1 MGQVGY
7 VQKDGKNQAQ
17 SYRYASAEAVLKKV
31 NAELTARGIAI
42 SSQVTLQHFNV
53 EHYETTGKTRG
64 GDDFT
69 KHNFRSDAV
78 VKIALTFTMD
88 QVSQDPETKAVTVNR
103 EEITVEGI
111 GASTDL
117 GDKAVMKANTAAIK
131 YCLTNAFLISW
142 GDDPEA
148 SPAGDAPSDPKPAAK
163 KAAKPKAGA
172 KKKAAPKATA
182 ADKARKAAKDDAN
195 GKPKTSGLKK
205 AENF

>member
-1 MGQVGY
+1 MGIVGY

-17 SYRYASAEAVLKKV
+17 SYKYASAEAVLKKV
-31 NAELTARGIAI
+31 NAELSARAIAI
-42 SSQVTLQHFNV
+42 SSVATLEHFNV
-53 EHYETTGKTRG
+53 EHYETKGKTRDG
-64 GDDFT
+64 SDFT
-69 KHNFRSDAV
+69 KQNFRSDAV
-78 VKIALTFTMD
+78 VKLSLTFTSD
-88 QVSQDPETKAVTVNR
+88 IISVDPETNATSINH

-148 SPAGDAPSDPKPAAK
+148 STAGDAPSAPKASKPKAK
-163 KAAKPKAGA
+163 AKASKPKATKGTAAKPPKSTPEAD
-172 KKKAAPKATA
+172 AP
-182 ADKARKAAKDDAN
+182 
-195 GKPKTSGLKK
+195 GEQKTSGLKK